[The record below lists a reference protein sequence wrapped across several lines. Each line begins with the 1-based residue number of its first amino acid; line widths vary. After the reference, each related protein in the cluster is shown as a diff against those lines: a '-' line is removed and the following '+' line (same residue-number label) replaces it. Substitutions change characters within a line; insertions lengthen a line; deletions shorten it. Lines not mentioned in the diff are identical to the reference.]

1 VLGKATSRARRLVK
15 RVIRRLGYHVYRVP
29 PETTDRSAAGAS
41 RGLRVCVGCGEDA
54 RQGYL
59 ACDVRPQPNVA
70 IVCKAWELSQHC
82 SELQAIY
89 SRDMLERLTFSELE
103 RTLRDWLSALRVGG
117 QIELVVPNL
126 DWHIE
131 QWRRASWSE
140 TAWADPASDARYSA
154 AGFWGGQ
161 RDEAEGLAQTSGETS
176 PYWDVHKSG
185 FGAASLRFFLERAG
199 FDEVF
204 CEVKQGK
211 HLVARA
217 TKTMDA
223 SERQIAPSLEGI
235 RIDHRARYELAA
247 RRIRP
252 GERVLDVACGVG
264 YGTYLLA
271 STSPAT
277 AVTGMDLSAEA
288 IAYATKHFATE
299 RTAFQAGDV
308 LQASFEPGSFEAVVC
323 LETLEHVVDDRGLL
337 SRLHAWLVSGGLLV
351 CSTPNQDVMAF
362 DPAVF
367 PFHVRHYT
375 GEAFATL
382 LAACG
387 FAVAER
393 WSQPDNRS
401 SQLIE
406 GWTGM
411 FNIAVCRKR

>member
-1 VLGKATSRARRLVK
+1 
-15 RVIRRLGYHVYRVP
+15 
-29 PETTDRSAAGAS
+29 
-41 RGLRVCVGCGEDA
+41 
-54 RQGYL
+54 
-59 ACDVRPQPNVA
+59 
-70 IVCKAWELSQHC
+70 
-82 SELQAIY
+82 
-89 SRDMLERLTFSELE
+89 
-103 RTLRDWLSALRVGG
+103 VGG

-126 DWHIE
+126 DWHVG
-131 QWRRASWSE
+131 QWRRAAWSE
-140 TAWADPASDARYSA
+140 TTWSDPTSDARYSA
-154 AGFWGGQ
+154 AGFWGWQREEAAGQ
-161 RDEAEGLAQTSGETS
+161 APTAGETS

-185 FGAASLRFFLERAG
+185 FGTASLRFFLERAG
-199 FDEVF
+199 FDDVV
-204 CEVKQGK
+204 CEVKEEK

-223 SERQIAPSLEGI
+223 RERQVAPSLAGI

-308 LQASFEPGSFEAVVC
+308 LQARFAPSSFEAVVC

-337 SRLHAWLVSGGLLV
+337 SRLHAWLVPNGLLV

-362 DPAVF
+362 DPAGF

-375 GEAFATL
+375 AEAFATL
-382 LAACG
+382 LVACG
-387 FAVAER
+387 FTVEER
-393 WSQPDNRS
+393 WSQPDNCS
-401 SQLIE
+401 GQLLE

-411 FNIAVCRKR
+411 FNVAVCRKR